1 MKMYKIL
8 LTLLLGTLLNA
19 AVYDGVAIVV
29 EDKAITLLDIDK
41 TMAQTHL
48 DAKKVSDILIR
59 KKLEDIEIE
68 KRNITVSS
76 SDVFDD
82 IQKMAQ
88 RNKLSVSEFYDAVR
102 ESNGLSSEA
111 LKKKIKEKLL
121 SQKLYQAIAMS
132 SMSEPSDEEVQEFYK
147 LHKKELEHPS
157 SFNVII
163 YNATDKALL
172 EEKVHNPMFYS
183 PQLSSDEQTLKYNKI
198 SPELAS
204 LLSKTPLDTFTAV
217 LPNGKGGFMSFYV
230 KSIVHAKDEPLDA
243 VRPQIINAIMGQKRE
258 QILSDY
264 FARLRD
270 NADINIIRMPK

>member
-1 MKMYKIL
+1 MYKIL